1 MSPPRATIP
10 YVDLPRQNAVMIEDA
25 LRRMRKVLEH
35 GQYILGPEVTEL
47 ESQIAEYLGVAHVLG
62 VNSGTDA
69 LILSLRAHGITEGDE
84 VITSSHT
91 FLATTAAICAVGAT
105 PVFADVDAETMVL
118 CPTSVEDRITPRTR
132 AILPVHL
139 NGHPCDMPSFE
150 TIAARHSLVL
160 VEDAAQ
166 ALGASRDGRKV
177 GSFGTGC
184 FSLHPL
190 KILGAC
196 GDAGL
201 IATNDDDLAVVLQQ
215 LRNIGLRNRDEADR
229 VGGNSRLDTLQ
240 AAILLAKLPYL
251 ERYIEARNEHA
262 RAYRLGLADLVVL
275 PPEESDVRAVYTPFV
290 IRLEE
295 GRDRL
300 QKRLAEAGVETKVH
314 YPIPAHRQKPF
325 ARFHQAPLPV
335 TERLVETILS
345 LPSSPE
351 LEASERDRVIER
363 IQEEIA

>member
-1 MSPPRATIP
+1 MSPANTPIP
-10 YVDLPRQNAVMIEDA
+10 YVNLPKQNAVMIDDA
-25 LRRMRKVLEH
+25 VRRIRRVLEH
-35 GQYILGPEVTEL
+35 GQYILGPEVIEL
-47 ESQIAEYLGVAHVLG
+47 ESQLAGILGVAHVLG

-69 LILSLRAHGITEGDE
+69 LILSLRAHGIAEGDE

-91 FLATTAAICAVGAT
+91 FLATASAICAVGAT
-105 PVFADVDAETMVL
+105 PVFADVDAQTMVL
-118 CPTSVEDRITPRTR
+118 CPASVEERITPRTR

-160 VEDAAQ
+160 IEDAAQ
-166 ALGASRDGRKV
+166 AFGASRDGRQV

-190 KILGAC
+190 KILSAC

-201 IATNDDDLAVVLQQ
+201 IATSDDDLAASLRQ
-215 LRNIGLRNRDEADR
+215 LRNIGLRNRDEAER
-229 VGGNSRLDTLQ
+229 IGGNSRLDTLQ

-251 ERYIEARNEHA
+251 EGYIEARNEHA
-262 RAYRLGLADLVVL
+262 RAYREGLGEYVVL
-275 PPEESDVRAVYTPFV
+275 PPEESGVRAVYTPFV
-290 IRLEE
+290 IRVED

-300 QKRLAEAGVETKVH
+300 QKRLAEDGIDTKVH

-325 ARFHQAPLPV
+325 ARYHDAPLPV

-351 LEASERDRVIER
+351 LEAFERDRVIER
-363 IQEEIA
+363 IQEVMA